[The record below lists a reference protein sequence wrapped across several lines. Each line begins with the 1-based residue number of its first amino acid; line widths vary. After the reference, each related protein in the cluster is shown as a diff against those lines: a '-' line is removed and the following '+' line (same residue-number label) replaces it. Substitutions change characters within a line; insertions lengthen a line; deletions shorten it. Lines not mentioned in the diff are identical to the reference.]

1 MTDSAAV
8 SVARRPG
15 GRAARVREAI
25 LSATIAELTD
35 GGYAALNAARI
46 ADRAGVH
53 RSTVHRR
60 WPDLD
65 GLVTEALVDAATVAV
80 PTPDTGDVASDLK
93 ALLHSIA
100 AYVADPQTRVQ
111 IRALVADAS
120 RSPAIAAVVSQVWTA
135 RFRVGEELIARAIGR
150 GELRAELPPAAI
162 LSVFTGPIYVRLLLT
177 DEPIDD
183 DFVDS
188 VVELGLT
195 GARAR

>member
-1 MTDSAAV
+1 MTDSTAAPA
-8 SVARRPG
+8 ARRPG
-15 GRAARVREAI
+15 GRAARVREAV
-25 LSATIAELTD
+25 LAATIAELTD

-65 GLVTEALVDAATVAV
+65 QLVREALVEAATVAI
-80 PTPDTGDVASDLK
+80 PMPDSGDIAGDL
-93 ALLHSIA
+93 AVLLHSIA
-100 AYVADPQTRVQ
+100 TYVADPRTRAQ

-120 RSPAIAAVVSQVWTA
+120 RSPAIAAVVSQVWTT
-135 RFRVGEELIARAIGR
+135 RFRVGEEVIARAAAR
-150 GELRAELPPAAI
+150 GELRTDLPPATLLAI
-162 LSVFTGPIYVRLLLT
+162 FTGPIYVRLLLT

-183 DFVDS
+183 AFVER

-195 GARAR
+195 GARA

>member
-1 MTDSAAV
+1 MADSPPV
-8 SVARRPG
+8 FVARRLG
-15 GRAARVREAI
+15 GRAARVREAV
-25 LSATIAELTD
+25 LSATIAELID

-65 GLVTEALVDAATVAV
+65 GLVTEALVEAAADAI
-80 PTPDTGDVASDLK
+80 PTPDSGDVAGDLK

-100 AYVADPQTRVQ
+100 AYVADPQTRIQ

-135 RFRVGEELIARAIGR
+135 RFRVGEEVIARAAER
-150 GELRAELPPAAI
+150 GELRADLPPATV

-195 GARAR
+195 GARA